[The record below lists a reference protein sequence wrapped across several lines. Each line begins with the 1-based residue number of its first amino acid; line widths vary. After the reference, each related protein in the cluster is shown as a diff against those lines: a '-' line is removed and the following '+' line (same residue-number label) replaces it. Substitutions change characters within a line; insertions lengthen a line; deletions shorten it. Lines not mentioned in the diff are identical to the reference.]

1 MAGGANTFVPMF
13 ALLPQIRKR
22 VACINAPTRL
32 PLPDL
37 KCKLERLD
45 KRRISLDYS

>member
-1 MAGGANTFVPMF
+1 MQIPW
-13 ALLPQIRKR
+13 IRKR
-22 VACINAPTRL
+22 VACTKAATRL

-37 KCKLERLD
+37 KTDMLRWG